1 VKVDYVHLL
10 AWSFFE
16 RCEGTS
22 AMADRIKP
30 SISLAEYL
38 QDHITDQ
45 SIIKI
50 LEFGLG
56 NANGAQDQ
64 LGEIYDDGLTNN
76 EYSEEVRR
84 LNNAL
89 LKIKKGKGTFDAAFK
104 SVKTAL
110 SRLPLIDKQALDTTK
125 EFYLQSLDV
134 ANYDLSIFE
143 TKALS
148 LPDMTEAQRIAT
160 VSQLIDITQ
169 ECYSDGLANVGKGH
183 ARKQAKRY
191 VAGIQCLARW
201 FRETLP
207 DRAISYKEESLFNLY
222 VSYWLKE
229 YQGIDVN
236 PERHI
241 RNAIADLK
249 KWKKLF

>member
-1 VKVDYVHLL
+1 MIEPK
-10 AWSFFE
+10 
-16 RCEGTS
+16 
-22 AMADRIKP
+22 
-30 SISLAEYL
+30 ISLAVYL
-38 QDHITDQ
+38 QDHITDL

-50 LEFGLG
+50 LEFGLA
-56 NANGAQDQ
+56 NANRAQEQ
-64 LGEIYDDGLTNN
+64 LGEIYDDSATKN
-76 EYSEEVRR
+76 EYSEEVRI

-89 LKIKKGKGTFDAAFK
+89 LKIKKGKGTFEAAFK
-104 SVKTAL
+104 RVETAL
-110 SRLPLIDKQALDTTK
+110 SRLPFEDKRALDATK
-125 EFYLQSLDV
+125 EFHLQSLDL
-134 ANYDLSIFE
+134 ANYDLSVFE

-148 LPDMTEAQRIAT
+148 LPDMTEVERIAT
-160 VSQLIDITQ
+160 VSQLIDITHK
-169 ECYSDGLANVGKGH
+169 YYRDGLASDGKEQ
-183 ARKQAKRY
+183 ASKQAGSY

-207 DRAISYKEESLFNLY
+207 NRTISHEDGSLFSLY

>member
-1 VKVDYVHLL
+1 MI
-10 AWSFFE
+10 E
-16 RCEGTS
+16 
-22 AMADRIKP
+22 P
-30 SISLAEYL
+30 NISLAVYF
-38 QDHITDQ
+38 QDHITDP

-50 LEFGLG
+50 LEFGLA
-56 NANGAQDQ
+56 NANRAEEQ
-64 LGEIYDDGLTNN
+64 LGGIYDDSSTKN
-76 EYSEEVRR
+76 EYSEEVRI

-89 LKIKKGKGTFDAAFK
+89 LKIKKGKGTFEAAFK
-104 SVKTAL
+104 RIETAL
-110 SRLPLIDKQALDTTK
+110 SRLPFEDKRALDSTK

-134 ANYDLSIFE
+134 ANYDMSVFE

-148 LPDMTEAQRIAT
+148 LPDMTEAERIAT
-160 VSQLIDITQ
+160 VSQLIDITHK
-169 ECYSDGLANVGKGH
+169 YYRDGLASDGKEQ
-183 ARKQAKRY
+183 ASKQAGGY
-191 VAGIQCLARW
+191 IAGIQCLARW

-207 DRAISYKEESLFNLY
+207 NQAITYKEGSLFNLY

>member
-1 VKVDYVHLL
+1 MI
-10 AWSFFE
+10 E
-16 RCEGTS
+16 
-22 AMADRIKP
+22 P

-38 QDHITDQ
+38 QNHITDP

-50 LEFGLG
+50 LEFGLA
-56 NANGAQDQ
+56 NANRAHEQ
-64 LGEIYDDGLTNN
+64 LGEIYVDSSTNN

-89 LKIKKGKGTFDAAFK
+89 LKIKKGKGTFEAAFER
-104 SVKTAL
+104 VETAL
-110 SRLPLIDKQALDTTK
+110 SRLPFEDKQALDTTK

-148 LPDMTEAQRIAT
+148 LPDMTEAERIAT
-160 VSQLIDITQ
+160 VSQLIDITHK
-169 ECYSDGLANVGKGH
+169 YYRDGLASDGKEQ
-183 ARKQAKRY
+183 ASKQAGGY

-207 DRAISYKEESLFNLY
+207 NQSISYKEGSLFSLY

-229 YQGIDVN
+229 YQGTDVN

>member
-1 VKVDYVHLL
+1 
-10 AWSFFE
+10 
-16 RCEGTS
+16 
-22 AMADRIKP
+22 MINP

-38 QDHITDQ
+38 QDHITDP

-50 LEFGLG
+50 LEFGLA
-56 NANGAQDQ
+56 NANQDQ
-64 LGEIYDDGLTNN
+64 EQLAGIYDDSSTNN
-76 EYSEEVRR
+76 QYAEEVRR

-89 LKIKKGKGTFDAAFK
+89 LKIKKGKGTFDVAFT
-104 SVKTAL
+104 SLKTAL
-110 SRLPLIDKQALDTTK
+110 TRLPLEDKQALDATK

-134 ANYDLSIFE
+134 AKYGVSIFE

-148 LPDMTEAQRIAT
+148 LPDMTEAERIAT
-160 VSQLIDITQ
+160 ASQLIDITHK
-169 ECYSDGLANVGKGH
+169 CYSDSLANVGKEQ
-183 ARKQAKRY
+183 ARKQALRY

-207 DRAISYKEESLFNLY
+207 SRTISYKEGSLFSLY

-249 KWKKLF
+249 KSKKLF